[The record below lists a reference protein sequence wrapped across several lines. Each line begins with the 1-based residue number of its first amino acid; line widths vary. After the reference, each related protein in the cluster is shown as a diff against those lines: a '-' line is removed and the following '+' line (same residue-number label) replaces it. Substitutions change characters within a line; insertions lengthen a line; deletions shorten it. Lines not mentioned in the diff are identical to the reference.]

1 MLKHYINRRKNR
13 KLNSKLISNKIF
25 CIGLHKTGTTTLA
38 NFFREYGFKDTHSV
52 NWINDERKLN
62 KYDFF
67 SDGGSHFDNINEFDF
82 RRLFNIYKHST
93 FILQTRETE
102 KWVLS
107 KLRHAGW
114 TKDTIIQP
122 DDPSKIKHDEW
133 KYKSFLTIQKFIEH
147 KINYENKV
155 LSFFKKNDISRLL
168 VIDITKKDIQ
178 TAELNKLKTELNLQS
193 VNTISLPHHHNK
205 KSQIS
210 LPKEVYS
217 FIKKTIKEKDGTSL
231 LLNENY

>member
-1 MLKHYINRRKNR
+1 MIKRYFNRKKNR
-13 KLNSKLISNKIF
+13 SLNKMLIRNKIF

-38 NFFREYGFKDTHSV
+38 NFFREYGFKDTHSI
-52 NWINDERKLN
+52 NWINNERKLN

-67 SDGGSHFDNINEFDF
+67 SDGGSHFDNIQEFNF
-82 RRLFNIYKHST
+82 KKLFNTYKDST
-93 FILQTRETE
+93 FILQTRDTE

-122 DDPSKIKHDEW
+122 DDPCKISHDEW

-147 KINYENKV
+147 KINYEQKV
-155 LSFFKKNDISRLL
+155 LSFFKENDMSRLM
-168 VIDITKKDIQ
+168 VIDITKKDTQATEI
-178 TAELNKLKTELNLQS
+178 NKLKRELNLRS

-205 KSQIS
+205 KSEIS
-210 LPKEVYS
+210 VSEDVHD
-217 FIKKTIKEKDGTSL
+217 FIRKIIKEKERTSL
-231 LLNENY
+231 LLTENY